1 MSQSIPL
8 KSLEKAPAKKYK
20 VAGGSIVLEKT
31 ADNNIILSAV
41 GNEYKTVR
49 IYESNNPNLLGTVE
63 IQNNPEYSTRV
74 NIRENSDIAV
84 DPSRNNSAVLFKQP
98 KNDFVGSYVVRP
110 NMANYIK
117 SNIAEWKKNL
127 KVKIEPSVLDEFEN
141 QAKSY
146 MEEHKVSVASFDCK
160 IDNVSHR
167 LTFKVAKSSDLV
179 TTVNDIKS
187 KRLNRTEPL
196 SDKQLALLDKYE
208 SLVEAEKAGKVIG
221 LSISLGDRELRH
233 SFWNPKDEL
242 GGVEHT
248 ELQKHLK
255 ASKSTTTSDKKE
267 TGNAEVIEDIETII
281 G

>member
-74 NIRENSDIAV
+74 NIRENSDIAI

-98 KNDFVGSYVVRP
+98 KADFVGSYVVRP

-117 SNIAEWKKNL
+117 SNITEWKKNL

-179 TTVNDIKS
+179 ATVNDIKS

-208 SLVEAEKAGKVIG
+208 SLVEAEKQGKVIG

-255 ASKSTTTSDKKE
+255 VSKSTTTSDKKE
-267 TGNAEVIEDIETII
+267 TGNTEVIEDIETII

>member
-98 KNDFVGSYVVRP
+98 KADFVGSYVVRP

-117 SNIAEWKKNL
+117 SNITEWKKNL
-127 KVKIEPSVLDEFEN
+127 KVKIEPSILDEFET
-141 QAKSY
+141 QAKNY

-179 TTVNDIKS
+179 ATVNDIKS

-208 SLVEAEKAGKVIG
+208 SLVEAEKQGKVIG

-255 ASKSTTTSDKKE
+255 VSKSTTTSDKKE
-267 TGNAEVIEDIETII
+267 TGNTEVIEDIETII

>member
-117 SNIAEWKKNL
+117 SNIAEWKRNL
-127 KVKIEPSVLDEFEN
+127 KVKIEPSILDEFEN

-179 TTVNDIKS
+179 ATVNDIKS

-208 SLVEAEKAGKVIG
+208 SLVEAEKQGKVIG

-267 TGNAEVIEDIETII
+267 NGNAEVIEDIETII

>member
-74 NIRENSDIAV
+74 NIRENSDIAI

-98 KNDFVGSYVVRP
+98 KADFVGSYVVRP

-117 SNIAEWKKNL
+117 SNITEWKKNL

-179 TTVNDIKS
+179 ATVNDIKS

-208 SLVEAEKAGKVIG
+208 SLVEAEKQGKVIG

-267 TGNAEVIEDIETII
+267 TGNTEVIEDIETII

>member
-179 TTVNDIKS
+179 ATVNDIKS